1 MNKFNKNNKTLLYA
15 ESRKIQEKGYRIY
28 VSQSSSCHVI
38 IGKRCTGCLSAGQS
52 GCPQICFS
60 EMAVPDSEDCGC
72 FLSVSV
78 FKMQISCYR
87 HAASMLSVFSG
98 AERFFTGQD
107 QHRVCSYCRPWRNPS
122 VNKAKI
128 YVDYHIFGCDYFIY
142 FCHKAG
148 ISVLENEENIF
159 YRGRRQRD

>member
-1 MNKFNKNNKTLLYA
+1 MLLHA

-38 IGKRCTGCLSAGQS
+38 IGKRCTGRLSAGQS

-78 FKMQISCYR
+78 FQNANILLPACCIDAFR
-87 HAASMLSVFSG
+87 VFRS
-98 AERFFTGQD
+98 RTVFTGQD
-107 QHRVCSYCRPWRNPS
+107 QHRVCSLLS
-122 VNKAKI
+122 TMA
-128 YVDYHIFGCDYFIY
+128 
-142 FCHKAG
+142 
-148 ISVLENEENIF
+148 
-159 YRGRRQRD
+159 